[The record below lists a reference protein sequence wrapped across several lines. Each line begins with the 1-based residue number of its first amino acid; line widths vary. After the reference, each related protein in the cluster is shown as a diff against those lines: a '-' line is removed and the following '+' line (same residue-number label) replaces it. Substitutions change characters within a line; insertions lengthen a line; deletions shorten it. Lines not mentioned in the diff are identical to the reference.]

1 MVAQRL
7 PDTPFCNRAI
17 LEQDAERAFFDRT
30 AGWTLPNTFFG
41 DHVLVEK
48 GVDTALFDELARH
61 KVLEAS
67 ATHTLAAL
75 PHPLTEAAAELRGRM
90 VKTLAYN
97 LEGDAQATAQ
107 IAGIRAGKSYLD
119 LANALALAATMYR
132 THHAAIE
139 HDRKNYRPG
148 DVAEAHT
155 LSEQIL
161 RQLGVTSAAAQT
173 LWKGYAWR
181 AATLLFQHYGEAI
194 KIGRFLWSHDD
205 PEGRFPTLHSAT
217 RSSPRRERK
226 AGGAPAEGASGAPSG
241 QKPADPAVEP

>member
-48 GVDTALFDELARH
+48 GVDTALFDELVSESRPR
-61 KVLEAS
+61 S
-67 ATHTLAAL
+67 AFFDELVSESRPRSAFL
-75 PHPLTEAAAELRGRM
+75 PR
-90 VKTLAYN
+90 VV
-97 LEGDAQATAQ
+97 TAPSRRSH
-107 IAGIRAGKSYLD
+107 G
-119 LANALALAATMYR
+119 
-132 THHAAIE
+132 
-139 HDRKNYRPG
+139 
-148 DVAEAHT
+148 
-155 LSEQIL
+155 
-161 RQLGVTSAAAQT
+161 
-173 LWKGYAWR
+173 
-181 AATLLFQHYGEAI
+181 